1 MTWLIYPLQCAPLDQ
16 LPDSFL
22 KDLDKVIRSAVKE
35 MISLPDDT
43 PNDMLYSSKKVRGLG
58 LIKAEWEANIQHFNI
73 CKRLSQVSD
82 DHLLLVRNLEEEK
95 KTALKRLKIP
105 EANIT
110 PRTTGIH
117 LCDELRKRSFDSWC
131 QLPHKGKGV
140 VIYEEY
146 PRANSWVST
155 KRNLSSSEYINAIKM
170 PCNLTAV
177 RSVPGRAFSTTRC
190 RQPGCN
196 ETETLGHVLGFCR
209 KEELLRNNRHHRVR
223 GAIACLLRNKGWEVH
238 EEVHC
243 ISEDDSH
250 RRADII
256 AINRQQQKAII
267 IDPTIRM
274 ERDLNQ
280 AHQVDQ
286 EKRAIYEPCI
296 PYFSAKYNIP
306 LFNWSE
312 ESSEEQLNTFHQSVE
327 GSSLPT
333 CGSNEDG
340 HVIVT
345 PKTEYESHN
354 TCDNLSAYEVFN
366 LSAYEVLGLH
376 KTLHGEGSAVILVK
390 DEDVKDN
397 NNDEDSDNDNDDN
410 PSDTLESS
418 VEQEISS
425 YPYDQLCKILLDRC
439 NADDEC
445 YYFSDNSY
453 YYSVEDKKEMVKKE
467 VSVEKFHCQHC
478 GKGFFSAV
486 SFRQHLKI
494 DHTELNELRCIS
506 CNDTFESISDLQFHK
521 AVHVRNTGGDGP
533 YLCSVCGKTFGMLST
548 LKSHE
553 RRVHPNHENGSDDSD
568 IKYKCEECGKEFQL
582 QEYLK
587 RHMMKHGEKNFVCE
601 TCGKRFETLYI
612 LKLHQESH
620 SEVRPYGCKICG
632 SSYKRYR
639 NLLSHRQEVHG
650 IYAIGPRKPKDPL
663 KPRSKS
669 KKGLLKR
676 FPCDVCNKAFSTRG
690 KVAVHMRTHTGERPF
705 RCDTCGNTYPYS
717 SSLYVHR
724 KVVHEGRQRV
734 EKGSF
739 LCNVCNKTFST
750 RNYLDVHRRT
760 HTGEKPYV
768 CTVCNRAF
776 SQRTSLINHT
786 ALHTDARPYDC
797 TFCNKAFR
805 RRETLL
811 VHIRTHT
818 GEKPYVCEICNRGFA
833 QLTDMKKHR
842 LKIHNAPPLKR
853 RLEESTNRQKI
864 RQIEEDSDQDGHHK
878 MAQPEFNVHGTYD
891 NLSAYEV
898 FGLNTGHS
906 KSVESEMD
914 IQFNS
919 VMEVTDINNFN
930 FNFSDIRDNKT
941 VKHSKKQHLHCRY
954 CGKEFKSNAVYRK
967 HLKIE
972 HNGCL
977 DFRCSNYSK
986 KQFIALTSTTEEPS
1000 SNEEG
1005 TNEDCNSLSEDIS
1018 QPNVQE
1024 PYDDL
1029 CAYEVFGLLDSYVD
1043 SKEPSEF
1050 ETDFNS
1056 EIYVNDDHN
1065 YFVNDC
1071 VGDLMDMSFESKER
1085 SGNGRPQPSQ
1095 CHYCDKMCTSITSL
1109 KKHLKQEHKDLKEFS
1124 CKVCNETFL
1133 SKKALQTHK
1142 SFHDQTTYSDSEEG
1156 VHLCH
1161 TCGKTFN
1168 AASKLR
1174 CHEKRAHQEIQ
1185 TIQDCE
1191 KKHICEVCG
1200 LSFQFNKYL
1209 KKHMLKHGEKNF
1221 VCETCGKRFETNY
1234 KLKMHQECHSEQR
1247 PYACKI
1253 CGSAYKRH
1261 RNLLS
1266 HEQEVHGIFS
1276 LGPGKEKES
1285 LSFPCDVCK
1294 KEFTTPK
1301 RAAAHMRIH
1310 TGERP
1315 FQCEQCGSTFRI
1327 YQSLMVHRR
1336 VVHEGRKVYG
1346 NKGLFPCHICRK
1358 IFSTK
1363 HYRNEH
1369 VRIHTG
1375 ERPYVCKICG
1385 RAFTHATSLI
1395 QHKALHSDIRPYP
1408 CKVCDKAFRRRE
1420 TLIMHIRTHT
1430 GEKPYVCD
1438 ICGRGFAQLTDM
1450 KKHRLKIHNVS
1461 HQKESASV

>member
-1 MTWLIYPLQCAPLDQ
+1 MLYVERENSGHLPNGEQEGDTSEIMETSIMEGEEYYNQEGGEWTQKVDTGQLCRVCANPNDYLIPIFDGEGLEHELSMKIQKHLPIKVTETDTLPQHMCYQCASTLIAWHDLVISCVEADKKLRELQMEENDDDDDKGGEMFESPSLDSEMT
-16 LPDSFL
+16 D
-22 KDLDKVIRSAVKE
+22 DVIQPSTSETQNQNQVSK
-35 MISLPDDT
+35 T
-43 PNDMLYSSKKVRGLG
+43 PSSKKAAVA
-58 LIKAEWEANIQHFNI
+58 K
-73 CKRLSQVSD
+73 
-82 DHLLLVRNLEEEK
+82 EK
-95 KTALKRLKIP
+95 KSKLKMILVKGPPAGTSGQKTASKTQVAKAL
-105 EANIT
+105 
-110 PRTTGIH
+110 
-117 LCDELRKRSFDSWC
+117 ELAKSKDGVSQDS
-131 QLPHKGKGV
+131 
-140 VIYEEY
+140 
-146 PRANSWVST
+146 A
-155 KRNLSSSEYINAIKM
+155 SE
-170 PCNLTAV
+170 
-177 RSVPGRAFSTTRC
+177 R
-190 RQPGCN
+190 
-196 ETETLGHVLGFCR
+196 
-209 KEELLRNNRHHRVR
+209 
-223 GAIACLLRNKGWEVH
+223 
-238 EEVHC
+238 
-243 ISEDDSH
+243 
-250 RRADII
+250 
-256 AINRQQQKAII
+256 
-267 IDPTIRM
+267 
-274 ERDLNQ
+274 
-280 AHQVDQ
+280 
-286 EKRAIYEPCI
+286 
-296 PYFSAKYNIP
+296 
-306 LFNWSE
+306 SE

-418 VEQEISS
+418 IEQEISS

-853 RLEESTNRQKI
+853 R
-864 RQIEEDSDQDGHHK
+864 
-878 MAQPEFNVHGTYD
+878 
-891 NLSAYEV
+891 
-898 FGLNTGHS
+898 
-906 KSVESEMD
+906 
-914 IQFNS
+914 
-919 VMEVTDINNFN
+919 
-930 FNFSDIRDNKT
+930 
-941 VKHSKKQHLHCRY
+941 
-954 CGKEFKSNAVYRK
+954 
-967 HLKIE
+967 
-972 HNGCL
+972 
-977 DFRCSNYSK
+977 
-986 KQFIALTSTTEEPS
+986 
-1000 SNEEG
+1000 
-1005 TNEDCNSLSEDIS
+1005 
-1018 QPNVQE
+1018 
-1024 PYDDL
+1024 
-1029 CAYEVFGLLDSYVD
+1029 
-1043 SKEPSEF
+1043 
-1050 ETDFNS
+1050 
-1056 EIYVNDDHN
+1056 
-1065 YFVNDC
+1065 
-1071 VGDLMDMSFESKER
+1071 
-1085 SGNGRPQPSQ
+1085 
-1095 CHYCDKMCTSITSL
+1095 
-1109 KKHLKQEHKDLKEFS
+1109 
-1124 CKVCNETFL
+1124 
-1133 SKKALQTHK
+1133 
-1142 SFHDQTTYSDSEEG
+1142 
-1156 VHLCH
+1156 
-1161 TCGKTFN
+1161 
-1168 AASKLR
+1168 
-1174 CHEKRAHQEIQ
+1174 
-1185 TIQDCE
+1185 
-1191 KKHICEVCG
+1191 
-1200 LSFQFNKYL
+1200 
-1209 KKHMLKHGEKNF
+1209 
-1221 VCETCGKRFETNY
+1221 
-1234 KLKMHQECHSEQR
+1234 
-1247 PYACKI
+1247 
-1253 CGSAYKRH
+1253 
-1261 RNLLS
+1261 
-1266 HEQEVHGIFS
+1266 
-1276 LGPGKEKES
+1276 
-1285 LSFPCDVCK
+1285 
-1294 KEFTTPK
+1294 
-1301 RAAAHMRIH
+1301 
-1310 TGERP
+1310 
-1315 FQCEQCGSTFRI
+1315 
-1327 YQSLMVHRR
+1327 
-1336 VVHEGRKVYG
+1336 
-1346 NKGLFPCHICRK
+1346 
-1358 IFSTK
+1358 
-1363 HYRNEH
+1363 
-1369 VRIHTG
+1369 
-1375 ERPYVCKICG
+1375 
-1385 RAFTHATSLI
+1385 
-1395 QHKALHSDIRPYP
+1395 
-1408 CKVCDKAFRRRE
+1408 
-1420 TLIMHIRTHT
+1420 
-1430 GEKPYVCD
+1430 
-1438 ICGRGFAQLTDM
+1438 
-1450 KKHRLKIHNVS
+1450 
-1461 HQKESASV
+1461 